1 MAAFSQGVIISMKLL
16 FLHPNFPGQY
26 LHLARYYARTGR
38 DQVMFLT
45 KETHQNRL
53 WNVDVGVYKA
63 ARETTEGV
71 HPYVKQ
77 LEAAALE
84 GQAVA
89 RGIISLQQRL
99 DFTPDVV
106 IGHAGWGSTLYVKD
120 LLPTTPLIGYFEWYY
135 HAYGSDV
142 GYWPEEKVSE
152 NTRMRIRTQNAT
164 SLLALDASDV
174 RYTPTEWQKKQFP
187 AEYQP
192 SLRVAHEGVD
202 TSYYQPDWGAKL
214 RLSSGLDLSDV
225 SELVTYVSRGME
237 PYRGFPQFME
247 TVRILLARR
256 PKCHVVIVGEDRSCY
271 SPPPEGGKTWKQLE
285 EERGGYDAARVHFT
299 GRLPWEDYRRVLQAS
314 SVHVYLTR
322 PFVLSWSMLESMAAG
337 CCLVASA
344 TPPVQ
349 EVVTDGENGLLA
361 DFRTPAQIADR
372 IEEALD
378 DERLRHRLSAAAVA
392 TARERYD
399 VKKCLARQVAMVNEA
414 AAMKG

>member
-1 MAAFSQGVIISMKLL
+1 MNLL

-26 LHLARYYARTGR
+26 LHLARYFARTGQ
-38 DQVMFLT
+38 DHVAFLT
-45 KETHQNRL
+45 KETHKNRL

-89 RGIISLQQRL
+89 RGIVSLKKQL
-99 DFTPDVV
+99 NFTPDVV

-120 LLPTTPLIGYFEWYY
+120 LLPKTPLIGYFEWYY

-142 GYWPEEKVSE
+142 GFWPDEKVSE
-152 NTRMRIRTQNAT
+152 NARMRIRTQNAT
-164 SLLALDASDV
+164 SLLALDSADV
-174 RYTPTEWQKKQFP
+174 RYTPTEWQRSQFP
-187 AEYQP
+187 KEYQP
-192 SLRVAHEGVD
+192 SLRVLHEGVD
-202 TSYYQPDWGAKL
+202 TEFYHPDKNV
-214 RLSSGLDLSDV
+214 RLVIPGLDLSDV
-225 SELVTYVSRGME
+225 SEIVTYVSRGLE

-256 PKCHVVIVGEDRSCY
+256 PKCHVVVVGADRSCY
-271 SPPPEGGKTWKQLE
+271 SPPPSNGKTWKQIE
-285 EERGGYDAARVHFT
+285 EERGGYDASRIHFT
-299 GRLPWEDYRRVLQAS
+299 GRLNWEHYRQVLQAS
-314 SVHVYLTR
+314 TVHVYLTR

-337 CCLVASA
+337 CCIVASA

-349 EVVTDGENGLLA
+349 EVITDGENGLLT
-361 DFRTPAQIADR
+361 DFRSPEQIANR

-378 DERLRHRLSAAAVA
+378 DEPLRRRLSAAAVE
-392 TARERYD
+392 TAQARYN
-399 VKKCLARQVAMVNEA
+399 VKQCLARQVDMIMEA
-414 AAMKG
+414 VADRKE